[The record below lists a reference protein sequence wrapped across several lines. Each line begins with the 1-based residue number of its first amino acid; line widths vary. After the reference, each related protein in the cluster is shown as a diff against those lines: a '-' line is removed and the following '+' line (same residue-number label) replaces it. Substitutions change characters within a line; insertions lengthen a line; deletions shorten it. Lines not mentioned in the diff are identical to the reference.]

1 MSLHVQSFGAGPDIV
16 LLHGWGLHAG
26 VWIEV
31 AQQLATR
38 FRITLI
44 DLPGHGRSVPM
55 HVNMDDDYSLQSV
68 AARVVEAAP
77 PHAVWLGWS
86 LGGMVAMHT
95 AISSSILSERLA
107 APPRVKA
114 LILVASTPQFVR
126 DADWPYAMEL
136 PVLESFAQAL
146 QENHTQTLQRFL
158 ALVAS
163 GIPPLATL
171 VEPFAYALPCT
182 SQTRGAAQGQDTL
195 RRLRSA
201 VMQYPPQ
208 PEALQGGLA
217 ILRDTRLRP
226 CLHQITCPVQIVLGE
241 GDTLVPCEVGP
252 ILQSQMNDARLQ
264 VIAGAGHA
272 PFLSHP
278 MQFIRCISEFL
289 DELR

>member
-1 MSLHVQSFGAGPDIV
+1 MSLYAQSFGAGPDIV

-55 HVNMDDDYSLQSV
+55 HVNVDDDYSLQSV

-86 LGGMVAMHT
+86 LGGMVAMH
-95 AISSSILSERLA
+95 AAMSSAMLSERLA
-107 APPRVKA
+107 VPPRVKA

-146 QENHTQTLQRFL
+146 QENHAQTLQRFL
-158 ALVAS
+158 AL
-163 GIPPLATL
+163 
-171 VEPFAYALPCT
+171 
-182 SQTRGAAQGQDTL
+182 QTRGAAQGQDTL

-226 CLHQITCPVQIVLGE
+226 CLHQITCSVQIVLGE
-241 GDTLVPCEVGP
+241 RDTLVPREVGP
-252 ILQSQMNDARLQ
+252 ILQPQMNDARLQ